1 MIGLEDKDKTSPQ
14 EELSRREMRKQKQ
27 MNRLLNTAIVV
38 VGALILF
45 FAAQLFFMNDEVAV
59 EEEEDSVIEETERAP
74 EATVE
79 MDENESVEEETTDE
93 EGEEEEELKG
103 PDLGEWE
110 PVGTSQTGPF
120 QHDFNRGSQNWAE
133 MEKALQYA
141 TAIPIEEM
149 TIWRLEN
156 GGERIAI
163 GTVSDASTH
172 ETPYRVTMQFVEN
185 EGWQPIEVIQL
196 DYNPFS

>member
-1 MIGLEDKDKTSPQ
+1 MILEDK
-14 EELSRREMRKQKQ
+14 EELSRQEMRKRKQ

-38 VGALILF
+38 VGGLILF
-45 FAAQLFFMNDEVAV
+45 FAVQLFFMN
-59 EEEEDSVIEETERAP
+59 EEASIEEADDDRIEETERAP
-74 EATVE
+74 ESPPETNE
-79 MDENESVEEETTDE
+79 PNERENK
-93 EGEEEEELKG
+93 EEEEDTDEKVGG

-120 QHDFNRGSQNWAE
+120 QHDFNRGSQNWKE
-133 MEKALQYA
+133 MENALRYA
-141 TAIPIEEM
+141 TAIPMEEM

-156 GGERIAI
+156 GGENIAI

-172 ETPYRVTMQFVEN
+172 DQPYQVTMQFVEN

-196 DYNPFS
+196 DHNPYQ